1 MSRIAGR
8 SSSSGKPIPDTDSVS
23 SSVRPKYRT
32 APDQIDTKMPA
43 GVPNIIGNEAAER
56 FSFYGMRAILI
67 VFMTTYLMNA
77 AGHRAVMGEDEA
89 SGWFHQFVAAVY
101 WMPIFGALISDGLLG
116 KYRTIFYLSI
126 VYCLG
131 HLSLALNDTRLGLF
145 LGLSL
150 IAIGAGGI
158 KPCVS
163 ANVGD
168 QFGRGNQHL
177 MSKVFGWFYLSINL
191 GSTFSTWLCPIFL
204 NNPNFGPHYAFGLP
218 GVLMFIAT
226 VVFWLGRK
234 KFVHVPPGGLG
245 FVREFFSKEGLSVLL
260 RLALVYIFVAVFW
273 ALWDQSSG
281 GEWTLQATKLDLNV
295 FGFQVLPEQVQILNP
310 ILILILV
317 PIFNYALYPAIDHIF
332 PLTPL
337 RKIGIGLFVTALS
350 FVVLW
355 WIQLQVDAGAKPNV
369 LWQLPGYILLT
380 AGEVMVSITGLE
392 FSYTQAPTKMKSAVM
407 ALWLFAVSVGNLI
420 TSAIDFNKPNLNSIG
435 INLEGANHYAFF
447 TLFMLVTASLF
458 IFVARKYRGRT
469 YIQGAEPEALA
480 TAETMSS

>member
-1 MSRIAGR
+1 MSQIGGVSH
-8 SSSSGKPIPDTDSVS
+8 SSDKSSPPPVS
-23 SSVRPKYRT
+23 GSPAEQSKYRT
-32 APDQIDTKMPA
+32 APDQTNTKMPA

-56 FSFYGMRAILI
+56 LSFYGMRAILA

-77 AGHRAVMGEDEA
+77 AGQRAVMGEDEA
-89 SGWFHQFVAAVY
+89 SGWFHLFVSAVY
-101 WMPIFGALISDGLLG
+101 GMSIIGALISDGLLG

-168 QFGRGNQHL
+168 QFGQGNQHL

-191 GSTFSTWLCPIFL
+191 GSTFSTWLCPILL
-204 NNPNFGPHYAFGLP
+204 NNPKFGPHYAFGLP
-218 GVLMFIAT
+218 GLFMFIAT

-260 RLALVYIFVAVFW
+260 RLALIYIFVAVFW

-295 FGFQVLPEQVQILNP
+295 FGFRVLPEQVQILNP

-317 PIFNYALYPAIDHIF
+317 PIFNYGLYPLIDRVF
-332 PLTPL
+332 ALTPL
-337 RKIGIGLFVTALS
+337 RKIGIGLFLTALS

-355 WIQLQVDAGAKPNV
+355 WIQIQVDAGAKPNV

-392 FSYTQAPTKMKSAVM
+392 FSYTQAPKKMKSAVM
-407 ALWLFAVSVGNLI
+407 ALWLFAVSAGNLV
-420 TSAIDFNKPNLNSIG
+420 TMSIDFGKTVLRSIG
-435 INLEGANHYAFF
+435 INLQGANHYAFF
-447 TLFMLVTASLF
+447 TLFMAVAAVLF
-458 IFVARKYRGRT
+458 IFVARHYRGKT
-469 YIQGAEPEALA
+469 YIQGVEPEAVA
-480 TAETMSS
+480 AAETMSS